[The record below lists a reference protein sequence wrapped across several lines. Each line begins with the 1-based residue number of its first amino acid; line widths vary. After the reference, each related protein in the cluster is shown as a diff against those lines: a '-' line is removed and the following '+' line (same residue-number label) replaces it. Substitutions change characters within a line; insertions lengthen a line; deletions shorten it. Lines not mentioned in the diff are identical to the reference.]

1 MNTIAD
7 IAKKANVSKATVSK
21 VINGYSG
28 VSEKTRQIVTKVMR
42 EHNYWPSATA
52 RSLTTKQSYIIG
64 LFMAS
69 DLNNSF
75 FREVIPG
82 IEKVLGSTGYDILYF
97 ADKQRGNTGTN
108 YGYLEK
114 CRDRQVD
121 GAIMLSYIRD
131 ELADF
136 DQLLD
141 SEIPSVYVDMNLE
154 GPHASYVISNNVKS
168 AQLAVKYL
176 YDLGHRKIGFID
188 GTNLSIPVEQRLKGF
203 RKAVKDLDIYTDSNW
218 FFHGAFTE
226 EFGYESM
233 LKLSKMENRPTA
245 VIAQDNIAI
254 GVIRALRDN
263 GYNVPHDLSIVGF
276 DDIEISSHY
285 GLTTV
290 QQKKS
295 DMGEAAARLLVDII
309 NNQPYTP
316 ITIDTELVIRSS
328 CRPI

>member
-28 VSEKTRQIVTKVMR
+28 VSEKTRRIVTKVMR

-52 RSLTTKQSYIIG
+52 RSLTTKRSYIIG

-97 ADKQRGNTGTN
+97 ADKRRGNTGTN

-136 DQLLD
+136 DKLLN
-141 SEIPSVYVDMNLE
+141 SELPSVYVDMNLE
-154 GPHASYVISNNVKS
+154 GPQASYVISNNVQS
-168 AQLAVKYL
+168 AELAVKYL
-176 YDLGHRKIGFID
+176 YELGHRKIGFID
-188 GTNLSIPVEQRLKGF
+188 GTNLSIPVEHRLKGF
-203 RKAVKDLDIYTDSNW
+203 RKAVKDIRISCNPNW
-218 FFHGAFTE
+218 IFNGAFTE
-226 EFGYESM
+226 EFGYETLLE
-233 LKLSKMENRPTA
+233 LKKMKNRPTA
-245 VIAQDNIAI
+245 IIAQDNIAI
-254 GVIRALRDN
+254 GVIRSLREQ

-290 QQKKS
+290 RQKKF
-295 DMGEAAARLLVDII
+295 DMGEAAAELLLDII
-309 NNQPYTP
+309 DNKPYTP
-316 ITIDTELVIRSS
+316 VTIDTELVIRSS